1 MRSFAIL
8 SIAVLALGF
17 LGADAQEERCP
28 TVVEGFNRDPSTF
41 QNNFAQDYC
50 SQFRKGGEREGELG
64 QADGTQIFTGI
75 CSNTPQGEIPVVDN
89 MPSTLIKYPRDGQKI
104 KKNMPFTVKVLTH
117 NFVTGFFSN
126 ATNQYNVFPQELNEN
141 GFIQG
146 HQHVTIQYLGKN
158 RRSEKIPK
166 ATDFAFFKGLN
177 EKGEVK
183 GAFATLTTDV
193 TIGLPKKGIYRCC
206 TLMASFS
213 HQCPVLP
220 KAQRGA
226 SDDCIRFEIV

>member
-1 MRSFAIL
+1 MRKFATIL
-8 SIAVLALGF
+8 SVAVLALGF
-17 LGADAQEERCP
+17 LGADAQEDRCP
-28 TVVEGFNRDPSTF
+28 TVIEGFNRNPEVF

-75 CSNTPQGEIPVVDN
+75 CSNTPQGEIPLVEN
-89 MPSTLIKYPRDGQKI
+89 MPSTLILNPRDGQKI
-104 KKNMPFTVKVLTH
+104 KRNKAFEARVLTK

-146 HQHVTIQYLGKN
+146 HQHVSIQFLGKN
-158 RRSEKIPK
+158 RKSVKIPK
-166 ATDFAFFKGLN
+166 ATEFAFFKGLN
-177 EKGEVK
+177 EVAKKGVLSVNVE
-183 GAFATLTTDV
+183 L
-193 TIGLPKKGIYRCC
+193 GLPKKGIYRMC
-206 TLMASFS
+206 TLIASFS

-220 KAQRGA
+220 KAQRGS
-226 SDDCIRFEIV
+226 SDDCVRFEIY